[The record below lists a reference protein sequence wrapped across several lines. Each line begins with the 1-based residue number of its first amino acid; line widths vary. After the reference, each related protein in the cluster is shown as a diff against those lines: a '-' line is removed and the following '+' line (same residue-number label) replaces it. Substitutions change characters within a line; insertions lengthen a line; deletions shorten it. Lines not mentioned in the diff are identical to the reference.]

1 MSIRNTTA
9 RWGSVA
15 QLLHWTIVILIVV
28 QFVLGYKAHWATG
41 LAKLSAVVPHKSWGI
56 TILALATIRLIWRL
70 ANSTPLLPSGLK
82 PWERAAAHVTHYG
95 LYILL
100 FAMPL
105 VGWVASSARSFP
117 VSWFGLVQ
125 LPDLVGTNR
134 PLYDVLMGFHYW
146 MSWLLVAIAALHVA
160 AALKHHFVL
169 KDDVL
174 RRMLPFTK
182 SGPSAAEQAS
192 P

>member
-70 ANSTPLLPSGLK
+70 ANPTPLLPSGLK

-105 VGWVASSARSFP
+105 VGWIASSARSFP

>member
-1 MSIRNTTA
+1 MPVRNTTT

-15 QLLHWTIVILIVV
+15 QLLHWAIVILIIV

-41 LAKLSAVVPHKSWGI
+41 LAKLSTVVPHKSWGI
-56 TILALATIRLIWRL
+56 TILGLAVIRLVWRL
-70 ANSTPLLPSGLK
+70 VNPTPVLPSDLK
-82 PWERAAAHVTHYG
+82 PWERLAAHISHYG

-105 VGWVASSARSFP
+105 TGWIASSARNFP

-125 LPDLVGTNR
+125 LPDLIGPNR
-134 PLYDVLMGFHYW
+134 PLYDTLMGFHYF
-146 MSWLLVAIAALHVA
+146 MSWLIVGIAVLHIG
-160 AALKHHFVL
+160 AALKHHFIL

-182 SGPSAAEQAS
+182 TN
-192 P
+192 